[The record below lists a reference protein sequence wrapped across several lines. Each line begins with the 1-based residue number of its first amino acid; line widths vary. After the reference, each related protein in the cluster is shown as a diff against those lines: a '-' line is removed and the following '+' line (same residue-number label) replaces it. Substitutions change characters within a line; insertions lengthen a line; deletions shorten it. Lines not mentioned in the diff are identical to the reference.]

1 MNIAIAGLGWLGI
14 PLAANLQGLGHQVK
28 GSTTIK
34 SKQTKLRNSGLDA
47 YRVEISEDGVSGQIN
62 AFLEGAELI
71 IILIPPGLRRNTGHD
86 HALKM
91 LNLLKA
97 VEASAIR
104 QCILISST
112 GAYDDSQ
119 GKVNENTAPVPQHN
133 KGQQLV
139 EVEQLF
145 LNSQKLKTTVIRFG
159 GLFGGSRNPV
169 KYLAGRKDLTS
180 GNAPVN
186 LIHRT
191 DCIGIILAVIY
202 KKAYGL
208 TINAVVPH
216 HPLKKEYYSKK
227 ALELGLKPPHYKEEK
242 NGIFKEINSVIV
254 EDVLGY
260 KFQVSL

>member
-14 PLAANLQGLGHQVK
+14 PLAAQLQGLGHHIK
-28 GSTTIK
+28 GSTTNK
-34 SKQTKLRNSGLDA
+34 SKQAKLKNSSITA
-47 YRVEISEDGVSGQIN
+47 YLVEISENGVSGQIN
-62 AFLEGAELI
+62 AFLEEVELI

-91 LNLLKA
+91 LNLLKSI
-97 VEASAIR
+97 EASAINK
-104 QCILISST
+104 CILISST

-119 GKVNENTAPVPQHN
+119 GKVDENTAPLPQDN
-133 KGQQLV
+133 KGKQLL
-139 EVEQLF
+139 EVEKLF
-145 LNSQKLKTTVIRFG
+145 MDSKKLKSTVIRFG

-169 KYLAGRKDLTS
+169 KYLAGRKELNS

-202 KKAYGL
+202 KKAYGM
-208 TINAVVPH
+208 TINAVAPQ
-216 HPLKKEYYSKK
+216 HPIKREYYSKK

-242 NGIFKEINSVIV
+242 NGVFKQVDSVMV
-254 EDVLGY
+254 AEVLRY
-260 KFQVSL
+260 EFQVSL